1 MCIGNA
7 DIFVVC
13 HNTIRNFQDKA
24 HGLFFGTA
32 LKVKGSVSEPD
43 FTEDMRWLIL

>member
-1 MCIGNA
+1 MG
-7 DIFVVC
+7 VC
-13 HNTIRNFQDKA
+13 HNTVRNCQETGRIRRRVV
-24 HGLFFGTA
+24 FGTA